1 MTTDKTRL
9 SVDLSPIMF
18 EALGERAKEAGQT
31 KAAVVRSVLCVELK
45 EHMRDAA
52 KKKSSQ
58 DVSNS

>member
-1 MTTDKTRL
+1 MNDKTRL

-45 EHMRDAA
+45 EHMQKASQ
-52 KKKSSQ
+52 KKSSE
-58 DVSNS
+58 DVSKT